1 MSGKVVSFI
10 NMKGGVGKTTLC
22 IGIGEYLSS
31 FENKKILLI
40 DMDPQ
45 FNTTQSIMNF
55 FNLED
60 KYLSDFRYNKTVV
73 NLFKRRT
80 SITEQNICVKSDDI
94 IINLNNNLSIIPGS
108 IDLILQDNDSS
119 SPRLKTLKNFINSN
133 NLKDKFDFI
142 FIDCPPTISLYT
154 NSAILASDFYIV
166 PIKIDSYSILGVKLL
181 KDVINE
187 LMRNEADYGF
197 NIKPIG
203 KIYTMIDNLTEKTN
217 SIIKSIESDKISN
230 EIISF
235 NSRTSFVRDLMV
247 GKQGNISSYYSASRS
262 DIKEISKEF
271 LRRVACS

>member
-203 KIYTMIDNLTEKTN
+203 KIYTMIVNITEKTN